1 MTTTDRVLHLLIAF
15 GPASVRDLATVC
27 DLSPRQ
33 IRHVVAS
40 LRAREL
46 VGPLGD
52 GTWAAVGTGPL
63 PQRRR
68 GGPKAQP
75 HHLVRWVPAL
85 LAEQPRTVRDL
96 VEITGR
102 SERMIRAALARTAV
116 VVRPARRVAPR
127 RSMVPALY
135 GLRVSS

>member
-1 MTTTDRVLHLLIAF
+1 MTPARVLALLQTF
-15 GPASVRDLATVC
+15 GPASVRDLAFVL

-33 IRHVVAS
+33 IRHVVTS

-46 VGPLGD
+46 VGPIGD

-63 PQRRR
+63 PQRRY

-85 LAEQPRTVRDL
+85 LAVRPMTVRDL
-96 VEITGR
+96 VELTGR
-102 SERMIRAALARTAV
+102 SERMVRAALARTAV

-135 GLRVSS
+135 GLREGV

>member
-1 MTTTDRVLHLLIAF
+1 MTADRVLVLLQAF
-15 GPASVRDLATVC
+15 GPATVRELAFVC
-27 DLSPRQ
+27 SLSHRQ
-33 IRHVVAS
+33 ARHAVIS
-40 LRAREL
+40 LRARGTVVL
-46 VGPLGD
+46 VGD
-52 GTWAAVGTGPL
+52 GTWAAAGGDPVP
-63 PQRRR
+63 PRRR
-68 GGPKAQP
+68 VGPRPKP
-75 HHLVRWVPAL
+75 TDLVRWVPAL

-135 GLRVSS
+135 GLRGVA